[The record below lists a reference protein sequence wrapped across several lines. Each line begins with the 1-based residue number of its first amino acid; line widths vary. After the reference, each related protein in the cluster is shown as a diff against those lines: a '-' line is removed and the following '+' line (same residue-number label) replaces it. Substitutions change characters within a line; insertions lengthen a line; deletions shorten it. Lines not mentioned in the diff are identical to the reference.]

1 MQTLTP
7 SPPDADIP
15 RGKVLVVD
23 DTPANLVAM
32 RRLLSRMDC
41 DIVEVGSGNAAL
53 AACLEQEFALILL
66 DVQMPEMD
74 GFEVASYLS
83 EDPLTGGVP
92 IIFVTAAFNSDRNRI
107 QGYEVG
113 AVDYIAKP
121 IDEFILLSKVK
132 VFLELYRSRHA
143 LRAAEA
149 RARHQATHDMLTGL
163 ANRLLFNDRLELGL
177 ARARREGTM
186 VALIYIDIDHF
197 KPVNDRHGHQAGDA
211 LLKAIAQRMLPLF
224 RASDTVAR
232 LGGDEFAVILDGF
245 DNRADIDARCAK
257 LLAEL
262 TRPFTL
268 QLNTSIEA
276 QVGASLG
283 VAAFP
288 DDATDAEQLI
298 RQADARMY
306 STKLS
311 RKGG

>member
-1 MQTLTP
+1 MHTLK
-7 SPPDADIP
+7 PDTEIP

-41 DIVEVGSGNAAL
+41 DIVEAASGNAAL
-53 AACLEQEFALILL
+53 AACIDQEFALILL

-74 GFEVASYLS
+74 GFEVAGYLS
-83 EDPLTGGVP
+83 EDPLTRGVP

-132 VFLELYRSRHA
+132 VFLELYRSRYA

-163 ANRLLFNDRLELGL
+163 ANRLLFSDRLEQGL
-177 ARARREGTM
+177 IRSRREGSLL
-186 VALIYIDIDHF
+186 ALIYIDIDHF
-197 KPVNDRHGHQAGDA
+197 KPVNDRYGHQAGDA

-232 LGGDEFAVILDGF
+232 LGGDEFAVIVEDF
-245 DNRADIDARCAK
+245 EDRAKIIDLCERLK
-257 LLAEL
+257 AEI

-268 QLNTSIEA
+268 PLNEPAEASVGVSI
-276 QVGASLG
+276 GI
-283 VAAFP
+283 AAFP
-288 DDATDAEQLI
+288 DDATDGENLI
-298 RQADARMY
+298 RHADAQMY
-306 STKLS
+306 GQKLS
-311 RKGG
+311 RKG